1 MIVRSSH
8 IITLPSGNL
17 ARDFRWESLGYGRV
31 RVQYNYTDRRRANQ
45 VARKFTVEF
54 LNGKIETIQ
63 ARSANGGRVEFF
75 KSSTIINELL
85 EMLAEFN
92 EVVHGVA
99 ESYRSEPA
107 KVEDSASVEAPVEQ
121 DIVSVEDDTAS
132 STSTDLKDT
141 VELLR
146 GVVVINMI
154 ITLVTLGI
162 VWYNL

>member
-8 IITLPSGNL
+8 IIILPSGNL

-31 RVQYNYTDRRRANQ
+31 RVQYNYTDRRRAHQ
-45 VARKFTVEF
+45 TARKFTVEF
-54 LNGKIETIQ
+54 LNGKVETIQ

-75 KSSTIINELL
+75 KTSNIINELL

-92 EVVHGVA
+92 EVVNGVA
-99 ESYRSEPA
+99 ARNEPA
-107 KVEDSASVEAPVEQ
+107 KVEAVEQ
-121 DIVSVEDDTAS
+121 DDTP
-132 STSTDLKDT
+132 TDLKDT

-146 GVVVINMI
+146 GVVMINMI

>member
-31 RVQYNYTDRRRANQ
+31 RVQYNYTDRRRAHQ
-45 VARKFTVEF
+45 TARRYTVEF
-54 LNGKIETIQ
+54 LNGKVETIQ

-75 KSSTIINELL
+75 KTSSIINELL

-92 EVVHGVA
+92 EVVNGVA
-99 ESYRSEPA
+99 SRNEPA
-107 KVEDSASVEAPVEQ
+107 KVEAVEQ
-121 DIVSVEDDTAS
+121 DDT
-132 STSTDLKDT
+132 TTDLKDT

-146 GVVVINMI
+146 GVVMINMI

>member
-31 RVQYNYTDRRRANQ
+31 RVQYNYTDRRRAHQ

-54 LNGKIETIQ
+54 LNGKVETIQ

-75 KSSTIINELL
+75 KTSSIINELL

-92 EVVHGVA
+92 EVVNGVA

-107 KVEDSASVEAPVEQ
+107 KVEAPAVETEQGSVSVEA
-121 DIVSVEDDTAS
+121 SKLAEDDTS
-132 STSTDLKDT
+132 GLMDTLKM
-141 VELLR
+141 V
-146 GVVVINMI
+146 GGMVMINI
-154 ITLVTLGI
+154 IVTLVTLGI